1 MVASVQIC
9 PERVPQVR
17 RMRIARAWLAPI
29 VCWAVAWAACGV
41 SSVRADPL
49 LAAAGDIACPPRS
62 AITPTSCD
70 QASTAELIR
79 HLRPTAVAVLGDDQY
94 SSGTFAEFVG
104 PGAFA
109 TTWGL
114 FKSSIHPVA
123 GNHEY
128 ESTSS
133 ANGYFRYF
141 GASAG
146 PPGLGY
152 YSYDLGGWHLIA
164 LNSNCSDSGCG
175 NYMSGKVTT
184 AEVRWLHADLVA
196 HPGQCILA
204 YWHHPRF
211 SSGDHG
217 DEPGVAPLWDELY
230 AARADVVLNGHDHDY
245 ERFAPQD
252 PQGKSTPQGIRE
264 FVVGTGGR
272 DHYTFSKAIDPNSQ
286 FRDQTDYGVLFLTLD
301 PDGYSWRFRNV
312 QGVVVD
318 SGSNGC
324 NHGLTSVTTTASTS
338 TGTILAIA
346 IAGVLALTASL
357 WIFTRR
363 RIRRPRAR

>member
-1 MVASVQIC
+1 
-9 PERVPQVR
+9 
-17 RMRIARAWLAPI
+17 
-29 VCWAVAWAACGV
+29 V